1 MGLILERAGRE
12 SVELKVFSL
21 VYKEVVIDKVARIR
35 TY

>member
-1 MGLILERAGRE
+1 MALILERAGR
-12 SVELKVFSL
+12 ELKVFSL